1 MGQPDVYVGLGSNV
15 GDRARNL
22 RSALDCLASHA
33 EVTTASSVYETEP
46 VGFPNQEPFLNL
58 ACRLRTNH
66 TPEELLAAAKA
77 IEVQLGRTLTLRNGP
92 RTIDIDILLF
102 GDLCLESLDLVIP
115 HPHLWERLFVL
126 VPLAEIAPDVV
137 HPGFHRTI
145 RQLLEDCPDRHWV
158 HPVIGGDHVST
169 LR

>member
-1 MGQPDVYVGLGSNV
+1 MSQANVYLGLGSNL

-33 EVTTASSVYETEP
+33 DITTVSSVYETEP
-46 VGFPNQEPFLNL
+46 VGFVDQEPFLNL
-58 ACRLRTNH
+58 VCRLQSNL

-77 IEVQLGRTLTLRNGP
+77 IEAQLGRTPAPRNGP

-102 GDLCLESLDLVIP
+102 GDLCLESSDLVIP
-115 HPHLWERLFVL
+115 HPHMWKRRFVL
-126 VPLAEIAPDVV
+126 VPLAEIAPDIV
-137 HPGFHRTI
+137 HPTLHRTI
-145 RQLLEDCPDRHWV
+145 RQLLEDCPDGHWV
-158 HPVIGGDHVST
+158 HPIIGGDHVSA

>member
-1 MGQPDVYVGLGSNV
+1 LGSNA

-22 RSALDCLASHA
+22 RSAMDCLASHA
-33 EVTTASSVYETEP
+33 DITTVSSAYETEP
-46 VGFPNQEPFLNL
+46 VGFTDQEPFLNL
-58 ACRLRTNH
+58 ACRLHTSL

-77 IEVQLGRTLTLRNGP
+77 IEEQLGRTPAPRNGP

-102 GDLCLESLDLVIP
+102 GDLCLESPDLVIP
-115 HPHLWERLFVL
+115 HPRMWERLFVL

-137 HPGFHRTI
+137 HPRLHRTI
-145 RQLLEDCPDRHWV
+145 RQLLKDCPDQHWV
-158 HPVIGGDHVST
+158 HLIIGGDHVST